1 MSAASPERLVHMV
14 NQIARFFASQPG
26 EAASATADHLRAFW
40 APAMR
45 KTIIAWVEA
54 GGGGLDPV
62 AAGAVMLL
70 RRAAS
75 GEAHGDAAP

>member
-1 MSAASPERLVHMV
+1 MSAASPERLVYMA

-26 EAASATADHLRAFW
+26 EAAAATADHLRAFW

-45 KTIIAWVEA
+45 KEIIAWVEA

-62 AAGAVMLL
+62 AAGAVALL
-70 RRAAS
+70 RQSAQ
-75 GEAHGDAAP
+75 GKAHGDAPA